1 MNLEKN
7 RLQQVRRRESET
19 QIDIGGIPDYI
30 TVWKTYSFN
39 FCSKFIIKKLSQS
52 YIDIL
57 TVDKRNP

>member
-1 MNLEKN
+1 MNLVRN
-7 RLQQVRRRESET
+7 RLQEVRRRESET
-19 QIDIGGIPDYI
+19 QKDIGGIPDCI